1 MSKPKA
7 KFRLTPEV
15 SESCQACPLR
25 KSHEVDRQ
33 VTTEFYPSNKKQDPT
48 HRVDV
53 MFIAEAPGA
62 TENAKGRPACGRTG
76 RLLRRTVQRLTKG
89 SQVGIAYGNL
99 VRCRPTRETKRLEI
113 VDRPPSPVEV
123 RTCRPNILRD
133 IEKLNPKAI
142 VVLGDSAAK
151 GLVVNRDGSYVDTK
165 QKIGAMRGKDYLV
178 KLPNGTEIPAV
189 VTYHFSYIYRT
200 PSAASVFREDVG
212 KVLRRTRG
220 ELSDYS
226 QRGKPAKILDTV
238 PKVKKFLGHMI
249 KGLTK
254 DDIVA
259 FDYETVSVNRF
270 DNDVL
275 CVGFSYREDQA
286 YVIPLKHRESPF
298 SGAEI
303 AEVTKLLRKFFRV
316 RNPSFKALVPHN
328 LKFEALST
336 LDQFGT
342 HILMP
347 TADTFQRAHA
357 LNEDRKDAVNFPY
370 GLKTLVEDQLG
381 FYHYLDPD
389 IARVVKLK
397 NDGRIAEAS
406 LQDLAEYNGMDCY
419 CGYRLY
425 RWQSEWAAADGY
437 EDGFDKISSLLHGP
451 VARFLAEMEHNGLLA
466 DRDRVRE
473 LMSDDS
479 EIRARMEGIL
489 QELFRLD
496 SVKEANRRLL
506 ANRNVGAGLWSK
518 RDALWVFKV
527 GGTDEKRTL
536 FFDVLG
542 LDPVEYSK
550 KTKMPSV
557 GKALFE
563 KYEGVLEIDL
573 YREYMQLQKI
583 MSTYVK
589 SIHKF
594 IHTDPDMMRDGRVRP
609 HFKPTGTITGRI
621 SSANPNMLNI
631 PSRSKAEAA
640 KAIKRLYIVPE
651 GYCLVCADYSQAEV
665 RWLAEATQDPYLV
678 KAFVDSYAVKREC
691 RLNPTAENK
700 IKSALEGDF
709 HRHTA
714 SMINGISLA
723 EVTKTQRNASKAIV
737 FGLVYGMSLQGLAS
751 RLNISS
757 QEAQEFIDQFF
768 GQFPAAKAWLD
779 QMEKEGFRN
788 GYVLSPTGRR
798 KLINSWLLVGNEDY
812 SNLPR
817 HLGHVRGHINHEMRV
832 CRNAPIQGVASDTNL
847 LACNALLMH
856 ILKHNLDWKIINTVY
871 DSIMIEV
878 PFPDAADCIETAQT
892 IMEDPR
898 LFEPFGLKPKV
909 PFAAD
914 FSVGV
919 NWGDQ
924 FEIAYDKEEWTV
936 KCHSCGAVREEE
948 QRPNNKRCEECG
960 SQRVRRSIVE
970 GPMDMLL
977 RQIDMDHGL
986 SEMWG

>member
-1 MSKPKA
+1 MSKPKV
-7 KFRLTPEV
+7 KFRLTPEA
-15 SESCQACPLR
+15 SESCQNCPLR

-33 VTTEFYPSNKKQDPT
+33 VTTEFYPNKTDKKNP

-62 TENAKGRPACGRTG
+62 TENSKGRPACGRTG

-99 VRCRPTRETKRLEI
+99 VRCRPTRENQQYQI
-113 VDRPPSPVEV
+113 ADRPPTPRETKS
-123 RTCRPNILRD
+123 CRPNILRD
-133 IEKLNPKAI
+133 IEKLNPKII

-151 GLVVNRDGSYVDTK
+151 GLVTNRDGSPVNQK
-165 QKIGAMRGKDYLV
+165 SKIGIMRGKDYV
-178 KLPNGTEIPAV
+178 VSLPNGTEIPAI

-212 KVLRRTRG
+212 KALRRVRG
-220 ELSDYS
+220 QLADYS
-226 QRGKPAKILDTV
+226 QRGKPVKILDTV
-238 PKVKKFLGHMI
+238 DKVKKFLGHLI

-259 FDYETVSVNRF
+259 FDYETVSINRF

-275 CVGFSYREDQA
+275 CVGFAYRPDQA
-286 YVIPLKHRESPF
+286 YVVPLKHRESPF

-303 AEVTKLLRKFFRV
+303 RQITRLLHRFFRV
-316 RNPSFKALVPHN
+316 RDPSFRVLVPHN

-336 LDQFGT
+336 LDQFDT

-381 FYHYLDPD
+381 FYHYADPD
-389 IARVVKLK
+389 LARVMRLK
-397 NDGRIAEAS
+397 NEGRIADADLSE
-406 LQDLAEYNGMDCY
+406 LAEYNGMDCY

-425 RWQSEWAAADGY
+425 RWQDEWAVAEGY
-437 EDGFDKISSLLHGP
+437 DAFEQISHNLHGL
-451 VARFLAEMEHNGLLA
+451 VARLLAEMERNGLLA

-473 LMSDDS
+473 LMSDNS
-479 EIRARMEGIL
+479 EIQARMEGIL
-489 QELFRLD
+489 KELFRLD

-506 ANRNVGAGLWSK
+506 AEKQMGGGLWGK

-527 GGTDEKRTL
+527 GAPESKRKL
-536 FFDVLG
+536 FFDVMG
-542 LDPVEYSK
+542 LDPAEYSK
-550 KTKMPSV
+550 KTRTPSV

-573 YREYMQLQKI
+573 YKEYGQLQKI

-609 HFKPTGTITGRI
+609 HFKPTGTVTGRI

-631 PSRSKAEAA
+631 PSRSKDEAA
-640 KAIKRLYIVPE
+640 KAIKRLYVVPP

-665 RWLAEATQDPYLV
+665 RWLAEATQDPFLV
-678 KAFVDSYAVKREC
+678 KAFIDAYQAKRVC
-691 RLNPTAENK
+691 RLHPTEENRL
-700 IKSALEGDF
+700 KSALEGDF

-714 SMINGISLA
+714 SMINGVELS
-723 EVTKTQRNASKAIV
+723 EVTNEQRTASKTIV
-737 FGLVYGMSLQGLAS
+737 FGLVYGMSIQGLAS
-751 RLNISS
+751 RLSIST
-757 QEAQEFIDQFF
+757 QKAQEFIDHFF
-768 GQFPAAKAWLD
+768 AQFPIAKKWLD
-779 QMEKEGFRN
+779 RMERFGFEH

-798 KLINSWLLVGNEDY
+798 KLINSWLLVGDEDY
-812 SNLPR
+812 SNLP
-817 HLGHVRGHINHEMRV
+817 HYLGHVRGHVNHEMRV

-847 LACNALLMH
+847 LACNSLLEH
-856 ILKHNLDWKIINTVY
+856 ILANKLDWKIINTVY
-871 DSIMIEV
+871 DSIMMEV
-878 PFPDAADCIETAQT
+878 PFPEIQRCIETAQS
-892 IMEDPR
+892 IMEDPK
-898 LFEPFGLKPKV
+898 LFVPFGLRPKV

-914 FSVGV
+914 FSIGV

-936 KCHSCGAVREEE
+936 RCGECGESRTEKK
-948 QRPNNKRCEECG
+948 RPTNRRCEECG
-960 SQRVRRSIVE
+960 SRRVRRSIVE
-970 GPMDMLL
+970 GPMDLLL
-977 RQIDMDHGL
+977 RQLDKDHGL
-986 SEMWG
+986 SQFWG